1 MEILHDTE
9 LISLILD
16 SRNQYVIDPIM
27 VVMESCWSPCIWA
40 NNVKSGSYAVAVYTA
55 AVSVVLITMV
65 GLLFDWPNNR
75 ILTFWALQVVYML
88 LGGDSTQLY
97 SPLFEAD
104 IRGSMIVF
112 GVIFIIYFVI
122 VIISSYLVYFGI
134 QIVTRG
140 WLLPW
145 LISVGIGILF
155 RLCSKSVAHR
165 WLLYIRE

>member
-1 MEILHDTE
+1 MGQQRQVGQLRRGCLHGRRVRGSHHYGESTIGLDQQPHPFILG
-9 LISLILD
+9 
-16 SRNQYVIDPIM
+16 P
-27 VVMESCWSPCIWA
+27 
-40 NNVKSGSYAVAVYTA
+40 
-55 AVSVVLITMV
+55 
-65 GLLFDWPNNR
+65 
-75 ILTFWALQVVYML
+75 LQVVYML

-112 GVIFIIYFVI
+112 GVIFIIYFAI

-155 RLCSKSVAHR
+155 QIVFSL
-165 WLLYIRE
+165 WLIGGYYIYVSR